1 MPSYLIKFS
10 QTPRLHEY
18 MHVGVCVFVC
28 VCMCVCVCVS
38 GDMGHCYSFSQLRKL
53 SLMEGE
59 PSGLVSV
66 YQRER

>member
-28 VCMCVCVCVS
+28 VYVCVS
-38 GDMGHCYSFSQLRKL
+38 GDRGHCYSFSQLRKL
-53 SLMEGE
+53 SLMEGQ